1 MNLIVAVIVF
11 FVVVGSALMFNTSK
25 MESFQMPLEEIEIE
39 SDVNPIDMS
48 NCNTSCCPSTFSCS
62 TGCVC
67 LPDEEK
73 KKIRTRG
80 GNNVNDKEYS

>member
-1 MNLIVAVIVF
+1 MNPIVVAVVLFIIVGTAF
-11 FVVVGSALMFNTSK
+11 FFNTSK
-25 MESFQMPLEEIEIE
+25 MESFQMQLEQKRECAA
-39 SDVNPIDMS
+39 PIDMS

-62 TGCVC
+62 NGCVC